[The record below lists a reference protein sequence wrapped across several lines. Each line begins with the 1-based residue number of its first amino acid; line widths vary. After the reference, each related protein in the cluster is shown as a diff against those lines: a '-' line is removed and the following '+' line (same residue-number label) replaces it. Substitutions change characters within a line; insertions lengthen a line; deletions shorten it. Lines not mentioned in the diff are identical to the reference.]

1 MTAAFEESSVM
12 IGRPDYSVPTADR
25 PAAPRG
31 GSQTDTPQ
39 GVVEKQKMTKAADD
53 PHKALRDD
61 VRLLGELLG
70 ETLRRQEGQPLFE
83 RVERVRALAKRA
95 RTAPSPAPEARAVD
109 ADAFETLAAE
119 LRAMPV
125 AAALPIARSFAHF
138 LNLANVAEQH
148 HRVRRRR
155 AYQRDPRARPQPAS
169 LEEALP
175 RLRSAGA
182 SPDDLHRAVCALRI
196 ELVVTAHP
204 TEIMRRSLQHKY
216 RQIADGLAGL
226 DHSDATCLER
236 EAFIETMRREITA
249 AWETEEVRRERP
261 SPLDEVRSAL
271 AVFEETIW
279 DALPQFCRSLD
290 RMLRQ
295 STGRGLPL
303 AAAPIRFGSWIGG
316 DRDGNPFVT
325 PEVTRSACLMAR
337 WTGLSLYAKEIE
349 QLRFELSM
357 SDATAELRDRVE
369 GAHEPYRALLRA
381 VQQRLEAARSDV
393 EALLRS
399 SSSGAARGYT
409 GFTWDTELFES
420 TSDYLEPLLL
430 CHRSLYATGNGII
443 ADGRLTD
450 VIRRLAAFGLT
461 LVRLDVRQEAE
472 RHTEAIDAITRALG
486 LGEYACWAEPR
497 RVEFLTSV
505 LAHDHRITPQR
516 LAANPRVTEVLD
528 TFRVM
533 AAIHPE
539 SLGAYVITM
548 ASRPSDVLAVEL
560 LQRECGV
567 TPPRRV
573 VPLFE
578 TSKDLAS
585 AAPMIDALL
594 SIPWYRKRV
603 IESEG
608 RLEVMV
614 GYSDSAKDVGRL
626 AAAWDLY
633 KAQESIVSASRAH
646 GVPITLFH
654 GRGGSVGRGGGPTHL
669 AIRSQPPGSVDGTL
683 RVTEQGEMIQAK
695 FGLPGIALRTLEVYT
710 TATLEAM
717 LGTPQPIEPAWRE
730 TMESLSASA
739 RDAFRATV
747 YDDPRFMEYF
757 QTATPVAEL
766 DALHIGSR
774 PAKRDKQAAL
784 QALRA
789 IPWQFAWTQTRLL
802 LPSWL
807 GIDAVLD
814 DGRDGADRAREL
826 EMCREMYRAWPFFRS
841 TLELIEMALA
851 KADAGIAAH
860 YDRHLVP
867 PDQQDLGR
875 ILRNHL
881 QRAID
886 VVLEITGHQQLLE
899 NNAVLRRSIDVRN
912 PYVDPINLLQ
922 VELLR
927 RLRAS
932 TQAHADDE
940 LWLRRALLVTINGIA
955 AGMRNTG

>member
-1 MTAAFEESSVM
+1 MSIATTA
-12 IGRPDYSVPTADR
+12 
-25 PAAPRG
+25 
-31 GSQTDTPQ
+31 
-39 GVVEKQKMTKAADD
+39 D

-70 ETLRRQEGQPLFE
+70 ETLRRQEGAPLFS
-83 RVERVRALAKRA
+83 RVERVRALAKRGRSA
-95 RTAPSPAPEARAVD
+95 GVESERFEAL
-109 ADAFETLAAE
+109 ADE

-138 LNLANVAEQH
+138 LNLANIAEQH

-169 LEEALP
+169 IEEALP
-175 RLRSAGA
+175 RLLSSGVT
-182 SPDDLHRAVCALRI
+182 PEVLHRTVAGLGI
-196 ELVVTAHP
+196 ELVMTAHP

-216 RQIADGLAGL
+216 RRIADSLAGL
-226 DHSDATCLER
+226 DHGDVTCLER
-236 EAFIETMRREITA
+236 ETLIETMRREITA

-271 AVFEETIW
+271 AVFEETLW
-279 DALPQFCRSLD
+279 DALPLFCRSLD
-290 RMLRQ
+290 RTLKHA
-295 STGRGLPL
+295 TGRGLPID
-303 AAAPIRFGSWIGG
+303 AAPIRFGSWIGG

-337 WTGLSLYAKEIE
+337 WTGLSLYAKEVE

-357 SDATAELRDRVE
+357 SDATSELRDRVD

-381 VQQRLEAARSDV
+381 LQQRIDAARLKV
-393 EALLRS
+393 ESLLRAVPDR
-399 SSSGAARGYT
+399 AAPEDFTGYT
-409 GFTWDTELFES
+409 WEPEQFES
-420 TSDYLEPLLL
+420 AAALKEPLLL
-430 CHRSLYATGNGII
+430 CYRSLHATGNGII

-450 VIRRLAAFGLT
+450 VLRRMAAFGIT

-472 RHTEAIDAITRALG
+472 RHTEAVDTITRALG
-486 LGEYACWAEPR
+486 LGEYACWPEPR
-497 RVEFLTSV
+497 RVDFLTHV
-505 LAHDHRITPQR
+505 LAQDRRLTPQGMVASR
-516 LAANPRVTEVLD
+516 RVSEVLA
-528 TFRVM
+528 TFRIM

-539 SLGAYVITM
+539 SLGAYIITM
-548 ASRPSDVLAVEL
+548 AGRPSDVLAVEL
-560 LQRECGV
+560 LQREAGV
-567 TPPRRV
+567 RPARRV

-578 TSKDLAS
+578 TARDLN
-585 AAPMIDALL
+585 AAPAMVDALL
-594 SIPWYRKRV
+594 SIPWYRNRV
-603 IESEG
+603 MQNEG

-626 AAAWDLY
+626 AAAWELY
-633 KAQESIVSASRAH
+633 KAQESIVSAGGAH

-669 AIRSQPPGSVDGTL
+669 AIKSQPPGSVDGTL

-710 TATLEAM
+710 TATLEAT
-717 LGTPQPIEPAWRE
+717 LGTPPPVDPDWRT
-730 TMESLSASA
+730 TMERLSSAS
-739 RDAFRATV
+739 REAFRATV
-747 YDDPRFMEYF
+747 YDDPRFIDYF
-757 QTATPVAEL
+757 QQATPVTEL

-774 PAKRDKQAAL
+774 PARRDQQAAL

-807 GIDAVLD
+807 GVEEALNED
-814 DGRDGADRAREL
+814 DRST
-826 EMCREMYRAWPFFRS
+826 CQEMYRGWPFFRS
-841 TLELIEMALA
+841 TVELIEMALA

-860 YDRHLVP
+860 YDRYLVP
-867 PDQQDLGR
+867 DDQQDLGQM
-875 ILRNHL
+875 LRARL
-881 QRAID
+881 QRAGE
-886 VVLEITGHQQLLE
+886 VVLDITGHQQLLE
-899 NNAVLRRSIDVRN
+899 NNPVLRRSIDVRN

-927 RLRAS
+927 RLRAATEGAAS
-932 TQAHADDE
+932 TNDE
-940 LWLRRALLVTINGIA
+940 MWLRCALLVTINGIA

>member
-1 MTAAFEESSVM
+1 M
-12 IGRPDYSVPTADR
+12 IGRPDYSVPAAER
-25 PAAPRG
+25 PP
-31 GSQTDTPQ
+31 
-39 GVVEKQKMTKAADD
+39 MTKTTDD

-95 RTAPSPAPEARAVD
+95 RHAPGD
-109 ADAFETLAAE
+109 ADGFETLAAE

-125 AAALPIARSFAHF
+125 VAALPIARSFAHF

-155 AYQRDPRARPQPAS
+155 AYQRDPRAKPQPAS
-169 LEEALP
+169 LEETLP
-175 RLRSAGA
+175 RLGSAGVP
-182 SPDDLHRAVCALRI
+182 PDDLHRAVCALRI

-236 EAFIETMRREITA
+236 ETCIETMRREITA

-271 AVFEETIW
+271 AVFEENVW
-279 DALPQFCRSLD
+279 DALPQFCRTLD
-290 RMLRQ
+290 RTLRQ

-303 AAAPIRFGSWIGG
+303 DAAPIRFGSWIGG

-337 WTGLSLYAKEIE
+337 WTGLTLYAKEIE

-357 SDATAELRDRVE
+357 SDATPELMDRVE

-381 VQQRLEAARSDV
+381 VQQRLEAARADV
-393 EALLRS
+393 EALLRATATS
-399 SSSGAARGYT
+399 RERGYT
-409 GFTWDTELFES
+409 GFTWEPEIFDPASEVV
-420 TSDYLEPLLL
+420 DPLLL

-450 VIRRLAAFGLT
+450 VLRRLAAFGLT

-486 LGEYACWAEPR
+486 LGEYACWSEQR

-505 LAHDHRITPQR
+505 LALGRRVTPAR
-516 LAANPRVTEVLD
+516 LAANPRVTEVFD

-533 AAIHPE
+533 TAIHQE

-560 LQRECGV
+560 LQREAGV
-567 TPPRRV
+567 IPPRRV

-578 TSKDLAS
+578 TSKDLAG

-594 SIPWYRKRV
+594 SIPWFRNRV
-603 IESEG
+603 MENEG

-614 GYSDSAKDVGRL
+614 GYSDSAKDAGRL

-633 KAQESIVSASRAH
+633 KAQESIVAASRAH

-717 LGTPQPIEPAWRE
+717 LGAPPVIEPEWRQ
-730 TMESLSASA
+730 TMDRLSASA
-739 RDAFRATV
+739 RDAFRSTV

-774 PAKRDKQAAL
+774 PAKRDRQAAL

-789 IPWQFAWTQTRLL
+789 IPWQFAWMQTRLL

-807 GIDAVLD
+807 GIEAV
-814 DGRDGADRAREL
+814 GGRARDI

-841 TLELIEMALA
+841 TLELAEMALA

-867 PDQQDLGR
+867 ADQQDLGAV
-875 ILRNHL
+875 LRANL

-886 VVLEITGHQQLLE
+886 VVLEITGHRQLLE

-940 LWLRRALLVTINGIA
+940 VWLRRALLVTINGIA